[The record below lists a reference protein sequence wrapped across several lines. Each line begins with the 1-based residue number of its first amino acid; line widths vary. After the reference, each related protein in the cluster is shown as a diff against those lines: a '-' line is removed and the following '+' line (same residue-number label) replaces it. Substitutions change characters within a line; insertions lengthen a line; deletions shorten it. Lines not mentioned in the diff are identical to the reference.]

1 VSSLLDT
8 RHTLKTLTSDDA
20 SSTLARVSARLD
32 EPIGDS
38 SLVCTHLLC
47 ETARR
52 SVAVALGGEGAD
64 ELFGGYDPFRALALA
79 RWYSRLVPRPI
90 HRAIRLVAGRLP
102 SRRGYMSFDYR
113 LTRALR
119 GLSYAPALWNPVW
132 IGPLEPAELS
142 ACFEAPAAIEEVYS
156 EAIDLWDGCPQSNL
170 VERTMQF
177 FVKLYFQDDILT
189 KVDRAG
195 MMNSLE
201 VRSPFLDLDL
211 IDFVR
216 RLPIAFKVRRG
227 KTKVLFKEA
236 MRSVLPSWVVD
247 RPKHGFAVPMA
258 EWLQEGWLEPAAA
271 PLPAGVREDFVA
283 RKLRAH
289 RQGREN
295 NAVFLW
301 SLWLLTQTTHAR
313 SSV

>member
-1 VSSLLDT
+1 
-8 RHTLKTLTSDDA
+8 
-20 SSTLARVSARLD
+20 
-32 EPIGDS
+32 
-38 SLVCTHLLC
+38 
-47 ETARR
+47 
-52 SVAVALGGEGAD
+52 
-64 ELFGGYDPFRALALA
+64 
-79 RWYSRLVPRPI
+79 
-90 HRAIRLVAGRLP
+90 
-102 SRRGYMSFDYR
+102 
-113 LTRALR
+113 
-119 GLSYAPALWNPVW
+119 
-132 IGPLEPAELS
+132 
-142 ACFEAPAAIEEVYS
+142 
-156 EAIDLWDGCPQSNL
+156 
-170 VERTMQF
+170 MQF

-216 RLPIAFKVRRG
+216 QLPIALKVRRG
-227 KTKVLFKEA
+227 ETKVLFKEA

-271 PLPAGVREDFVA
+271 PLPAGLREDFVA